1 METLAAPD
9 VALGQMRPVL
19 MKFARMR
26 LRNEVW
32 AEDVVSETTIAALEQ
47 SSSFEARSQFQT
59 WVIGILKHKI
69 IDMQRRLRREVS
81 IEAQIQTDEL
91 DDFDGLVQSES
102 DRIQLGA
109 PEESSDPESLAARRQ
124 FLHLM
129 QCCIDRLP
137 ETPARAFVMRAWFEY
152 NTNEVCAALSISRS
166 NCNVMMFRTRARL
179 RESIEVHDS
188 FVAWSRRGYQ
198 RNNRGPSSAPA
209 AAVTPIPATY
219 QTARNGDSISGQRS
233 A

>member
-81 IEAQIQTDEL
+81 IEAQIETDEL
-91 DDFDGLVQSES
+91 DDFDGLVQR

-109 PEESSDPESLAARRQ
+109 PVEASDPESLVAQRQ

-137 ETPARAFVMRAWFEY
+137 ATWARAFVMRAWFEY
-152 NTNEVCAALSISRS
+152 NTDEVCAALSISRS

-188 FVAWSRRGYQ
+188 FVACSRRGYQ

-209 AAVTPIPATY
+209 AAVTPIPVAY

>member
-19 MKFARMR
+19 MKFARKR

-91 DDFDGLVQSES
+91 DDFDGLVQR

-109 PEESSDPESLAARRQ
+109 PVEASDPESLVAQRQ

-137 ETPARAFVMRAWFEY
+137 ATWARAFVMRAWFEY
-152 NTNEVCAALSISRS
+152 NTDEVCAALSISRS
-166 NCNVMMFRTRARL
+166 NCNVMMFRTRSRLRASIELHNGRHSIARRAREMTPSPERALRAQSRSCAPPHARL
-179 RESIEVHDS
+179 KLVRL
-188 FVAWSRRGYQ
+188 
-198 RNNRGPSSAPA
+198 PA
-209 AAVTPIPATY
+209 
-219 QTARNGDSISGQRS
+219 
-233 A
+233 